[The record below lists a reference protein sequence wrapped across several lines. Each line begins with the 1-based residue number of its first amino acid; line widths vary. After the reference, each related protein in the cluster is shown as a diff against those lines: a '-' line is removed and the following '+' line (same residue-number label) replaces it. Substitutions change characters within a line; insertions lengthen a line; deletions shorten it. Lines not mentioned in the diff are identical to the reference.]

1 MAAARCRKKRVD
13 QTNCLIDQTKDLQ
26 KKHDALIKKVENRL
40 KEFHSKKD
48 VLLNHESQ
56 CHNIDMRIVQQ
67 IYAQIDFAAIN
78 SAMETVADED
88 LDTDLNVSCFH
99 LCNL

>member
-1 MAAARCRKKRVD
+1 M
-13 QTNCLIDQTKDLQ
+13 Q

-99 LCNL
+99 SPNL